1 MVKSPVKVL
10 VPDRVKVPAPVLVIL
25 PVEIAIG
32 SLMVLVP
39 TECMVKLYVPV
50 TALPAVGFKVKEE
63 PVPFIVMFSGEVMS
77 LEIDKLAP
85 SATIVAPSADPRALL

>member
-10 VPDRVKVPAPVLVIL
+10 VPDKVKVPAPVLVIL

-39 TECMVKLYVPV
+39 TESMVKLYVPV
-50 TALPAVGFKVKEE
+50 IALPAVGFKVKEE
-63 PVPFIVMFSGEVMS
+63 PLSI
-77 LEIDKLAP
+77 
-85 SATIVAPSADPRALL
+85 

>member
-10 VPDRVKVPAPVLVIL
+10 VPPNVKVPAPVFVKS

-39 TECMVKLYVPV
+39 TESMVKL
-50 TALPAVGFKVKEE
+50 
-63 PVPFIVMFSGEVMS
+63 
-77 LEIDKLAP
+77 
-85 SATIVAPSADPRALL
+85 